1 MSTDRKEE
9 RHDDIAH
16 TTPYSLSVVV
26 PKANGGESKWSGVY
40 KLEGPRDVEFIADV
54 LDGSGA
60 SLSAYEVSKGP
71 VTPARFAE
79 EKRVPFDGSGA
90 SISETRAVSRW
101 ALPDVLKGRLQS
113 GNAMPAASTD
123 ASSAQALAPQ
133 AE

>member
-79 EKRVPFDGSGA
+79 EKPGGSGA